1 MNRPESEFYNSSFNK
16 VIKMIEIYNDLQN
29 IEAAAMQN
37 NPYESKYFNQN
48 SNVEYVKSLKEIEG
62 WSNGI

>member
-1 MNRPESEFYNSSFNK
+1 MNRPESEFYNSPFCK

-37 NPYESKYFNQN
+37 KPYESKYF
-48 SNVEYVKSLKEIEG
+48 SHKAEVKQINSLKEIEG
-62 WSNGI
+62 W